1 VPREQ
6 ARALVE
12 LLAEKG
18 DPNHER
24 AALRY
29 LRRYLEEADPALADV
44 VQIGGLLAERALLIR
59 GL

>member
-12 LLAEKG
+12 LYAEKG
-18 DPNHER
+18 DPKYEH

-29 LRRYLEEADPALADV
+29 LRRYLEDGSALADV
-44 VQIGGLLAERALLIR
+44 AQIAGLLAERALLIR
-59 GL
+59 RL